1 MLKPHRTH
9 TVVKT
14 RMQLNGTSSI
24 RSVARHEGVRAL
36 WRGTSVQVLNSLPTV
51 GVYLMTYD
59 FTLKKLSE
67 DRVLP
72 ASLMPLFSG
81 ISARTVAVCLSSPIE
96 NVKTIMYSGSSK
108 APATIVREEISR
120 GGIARLFRGFW
131 PYFWRDGM
139 MCDSFLSHSSVF
151 FFFAL
156 KINRTQCPFLQYIG

>member
-1 MLKPHRTH
+1 
-9 TVVKT
+9 
-14 RMQLNGTSSI
+14 MQLNGTSSI
-24 RSVARHEGVRAL
+24 GSVARHEGVRAL

-139 MCDSFLSHSSVF
+139 MCDSFLSHSSVSHS
-151 FFFAL
+151 
-156 KINRTQCPFLQYIG
+156 INHNTQCPFLQYIG